1 MNTVTLLTDFGTK
14 SGYVS
19 QMKGVLLSHANAIN
33 IVDIT
38 HDISPQNIR
47 EGAFVLKHSV
57 KYFPKGT
64 IHIAVVD
71 PGVGTDRRGIMIA
84 TRSQILIGPDNG
96 LLMPAAHYLGNFVVY
111 EISNPLYMM
120 QNVSNTF
127 HGRDIFS
134 PVATNII
141 KGVPFD
147 QFGKRLFNFVDL
159 DFGESSVDN
168 QSATGKIIHID
179 SFGNIIT
186 NIDGE
191 KIKKYVEY
199 GKKLMI
205 FIGSERKEIT
215 FLKAYGFARK
225 RQILAT
231 VGSNFLF
238 EIGINQGNA
247 AKRLGV
253 KLDDGV
259 KILFP

>member
-1 MNTVTLLTDFGTK
+1 MNIVTLMTDFGTK
-14 SGYVS
+14 SGYVA
-19 QMKGVLLSHANAIN
+19 QMKAVLLSHANAIN

-38 HDISPQNIR
+38 HEISPQDIR
-47 EGAFVLKHSV
+47 EGAFVLRQSI

-71 PGVGTDRRGIMIA
+71 PGVGTERKGIIVA

-96 LLMPAAHYLGNFVVY
+96 LVMPAAHYLGEFAVY

-134 PVATNII
+134 PVAANII

-159 DFGESSVDN
+159 DFGQGIVDN

-186 NIDGE
+186 NIDGD

-215 FLKAYGFARK
+215 FFKAYGFARK
-225 RQILAT
+225 RQMLAT
-231 VGSNFLF
+231 VGSSNLF

-253 KLDDGV
+253 KLDDEI

>member
-1 MNTVTLLTDFGTK
+1 MNTVTLMTDFGTK
-14 SGYVS
+14 SGYVA

-38 HDISPQNIR
+38 HEISPQNVR
-47 EGAFVLKHSV
+47 EGAFVLKQSV

-71 PGVGTDRRGIMIA
+71 PGVGTERKAIIVP

-96 LLMPAAHYLGNFVVY
+96 LLMPAARYLGDFEVH

-127 HGRDIFS
+127 HGRDILS
-134 PVATNII
+134 TVAANII

-159 DFGESSVDN
+159 DFGQGIVDN
-168 QSATGKIIHID
+168 QTATGKIIHID

-186 NIDGE
+186 NIDGD

-199 GKKLMI
+199 GEKLMI

-215 FLKAYGFARK
+215 FFKSYGFARK
-225 RQILAT
+225 NQILAT
-231 VGSNFLF
+231 VGSSNLF
-238 EIGINQGNA
+238 EIVINQGDA
-247 AKRLGV
+247 AKRLGI
-253 KLDDGV
+253 KLDDEI
-259 KILFP
+259 KILFF

>member
-1 MNTVTLLTDFGTK
+1 MNIVTLMTDFGTK
-14 SGYVS
+14 SGYAA
-19 QMKGVLLSHANAIN
+19 QMKAVLLSHANSIN

-38 HDISPQNIR
+38 HEISPQNIR
-47 EGAFVLKHSV
+47 EGAFVLRQSV

-64 IHIAVVD
+64 IHIAIVD
-71 PGVGTDRRGIMIA
+71 PGVGTERKGIIIA
-84 TRSQILIGPDNG
+84 TKSQIFIGPDNG
-96 LLMPAAHYLGNFVVY
+96 LMMPAAHFLGDFAVF
-111 EISNPLYMM
+111 ELSNPLYMM

-134 PVATNII
+134 PVAANII

-159 DFGESSVDN
+159 DFGQGSVDS
-168 QSATGKIIHID
+168 QSATGRIIHID

-186 NIDGE
+186 NIDGD
-191 KIKKYVEY
+191 KIKKYAEY

-205 FIGSERKEIT
+205 FIGSERREIA
-215 FLKAYGFARK
+215 FFKAYGFARK
-225 RQILAT
+225 RQMLAT
-231 VGSNFLF
+231 VGSTNLF

-253 KLDDGV
+253 KLDDEI